1 MSLHSKVSVLVVALL
16 SVLLAGCGGGD
27 TNPSNP
33 PVPPPGASF
42 SNASL
47 NGTYVLSFT
56 GYDRT
61 NFNSSFFAIVGTL
74 TANGSGGFTAGNL
87 DVDDPALGAALQ
99 TGYVFTHVPASG
111 SYNVTADGRASGT
124 ISVTLEGTTV
134 QFGLDFVL
142 TSSSHGLVSRFD
154 SNGSGS
160 GSLDLQAADI
170 PQSALQG
177 SYSFGFSG
185 VDSTIGNWLATV
197 GSFTLDA
204 NGSITAGLQDFSDNG
219 NSVNL
224 QALALQGSL
233 VAGAPASALLVT
245 NATGFGALRFDAWVI
260 DATHIKFIE
269 TDSMAYLEGDAYVST
284 GATAFPSGTLVLST
298 AGADA
303 GWGSFSAGGL
313 LTSDGS
319 SLITGGLED
328 INDEGDVAQ
337 APSVTG
343 SFTATGPRTQL
354 VLSGIYNGG
363 WSSSYVTTGN
373 YTFAAYPYSGGVML
387 LEIDNGAGSTPGI
400 AGGNLYVQSDTALN
414 TAAGYG
420 LNLTGGNI
428 NGEVD
433 LIAQLTTNGGS
444 VSGLYDVNNFGY
456 ELTDASVGGGGVYS
470 VGPNGRGT
478 IQFSAL
484 QTNDNSFIGALNL
497 TFYVVDSSTAVILE
511 TDSQQ
516 SATGILEL
524 QSGTGGSTAGQAHFM
539 ARPPVPPA
547 ARAAGS
553 PPEQWRSS
561 ESPGARS

>member
-1 MSLHSKVSVLVVALL
+1 MSLHTKVAVLVVAFLL
-16 SVLLAGCGGGD
+16 VVLAGCGGD
-27 TNPSNP
+27 ADNPSNP
-33 PVPPPGASF
+33 PLPPPGGSF
-42 SNASL
+42 SNANL
-47 NGTYVLSFT
+47 NGTYVVSFA

-61 NFNSSFFAIVGTL
+61 NFNSSFFALVGTL
-74 TANGSGGFTAGNL
+74 TANGSGGFTAGNI

-99 TGYVFTHVPASG
+99 TGYVFTHVPAYG
-111 SYNVTADGRASGT
+111 SYNVTADGRGSGT
-124 ISVTLEGTTV
+124 ISVTLNGSTV

-142 TSSSHGLVSRFD
+142 TSSSHGLISRFD

-160 GSLDLQAADI
+160 GSLDLQAANVT
-170 PQSALQG
+170 QSALQG
-177 SYSFGFSG
+177 SYAFGFSG

-197 GSFTLDA
+197 GSFTLDG
-204 NGSITAGLQDFSDNG
+204 NGTMTAGLQDFTDNG

-224 QALALQGSL
+224 QALALQGS
-233 VAGAPASALLVT
+233 VVVGTPASAQLVT
-245 NATGFGALRFDAWVI
+245 NAAGFGALRFDAWVI

-269 TDSMAYLEGDAYVST
+269 TDSLAYLEGDAYVST

-298 AGADA
+298 AGEDA
-303 GWGSFSAGGL
+303 EWGSFSAGGL

-343 SFTATGPRTQL
+343 SFTSNGARTQL
-354 VLSGIYNGG
+354 VLNGIYNGG
-363 WSSSYVTTGN
+363 WSNSYAATGN

-400 AGGNLYVQSDTALN
+400 AGGNLYVQSDTVLN

-420 LNLTGGNI
+420 LNLTGSNI

-456 ELTDASVGGGGVYS
+456 GLTDASLGGGGVYS

-478 IQFSAL
+478 LQFPGL
-484 QTNDNSFIGALNL
+484 QANNNSFIGALNL

-511 TDSQQ
+511 TDPQQ
-516 SATGILEL
+516 SATGVLML
-524 QSGTGGSTAGQAHFM
+524 QSGAGSATPGQAHFM
-539 ARPPVPPA
+539 ARPPV
-547 ARAAGS
+547 ARAAAT
-553 PPEQWRSS
+553 SS
-561 ESPGARS
+561 GRVR